1 MKRPIAIYIALSL
14 LASAGAGI
22 IGSMAH
28 HQSPGGYGVILRHSS
43 REVKQLRLIS
53 TGEQNLINAK
63 SFPKRHAVLKKEDGG
78 VIRWEIK
85 LGG

>member
-1 MKRPIAIYIALSL
+1 VFANNLTNN
-14 LASAGAGI
+14 
-22 IGSMAH
+22 
-28 HQSPGGYGVILRHSS
+28 S

-53 TGEQNLINAK
+53 TGEQNLIDAK